1 MTREDEIFRQ
11 IKQGNKEYLDELV
24 RLYYPEIFRYCI
36 WHTKS
41 YANAED
47 AVQETFLKAVRYL
60 DRYTHKGKFR
70 AFLYQI
76 AANTCIDMNRRKYE
90 EPMDTEILET
100 FMEPAGVMDD
110 VEETMDFLSLAEN
123 LPGEAKEIILLRF
136 GQELKLRE
144 IADVMDL
151 PLRTVQSKLRSAV
164 RQLRELIMEKEAAAS
179 KKQRKRK
186 SAEGKRG
193 EKFET

>member
-1 MTREDEIFRQ
+1 MPMQR
-11 IKQGNKEYLDELV
+11 
-24 RLYYPEIFRYCI
+24 
-36 WHTKS
+36 
-41 YANAED
+41 D

-123 LPGEAKEIILLRF
+123 LPGEAKEIILLRY

-179 KKQRKRK
+179 KKQCKRR
-186 SAEGKRG
+186 SAEEKRG

>member
-1 MTREDEIFRQ
+1 
-11 IKQGNKEYLDELV
+11 
-24 RLYYPEIFRYCI
+24 
-36 WHTKS
+36 
-41 YANAED
+41 
-47 AVQETFLKAVRYL
+47 
-60 DRYTHKGKFR
+60 
-70 AFLYQI
+70 
-76 AANTCIDMNRRKYE
+76 
-90 EPMDTEILET
+90 
-100 FMEPAGVMDD
+100 
-110 VEETMDFLSLAEN
+110 MDFLSLAEN

-179 KKQRKRK
+179 KKQCKRR
-186 SAEGKRG
+186 SAEEKRG